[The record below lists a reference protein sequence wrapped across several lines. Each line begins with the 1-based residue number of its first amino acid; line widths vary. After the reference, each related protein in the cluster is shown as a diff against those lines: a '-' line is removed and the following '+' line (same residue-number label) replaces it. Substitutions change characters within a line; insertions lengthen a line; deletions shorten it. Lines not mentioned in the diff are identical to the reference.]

1 MSKKLDNIR
10 KKIDSLDHQI
20 HDLLMTRAEL
30 VSDVAEEKRK
40 HGLQIVHPARE
51 AMMIRRL
58 LERHNSVLPEA
69 AVVRIWRELVGAV
82 SLLQS
87 GLKVVVADSNDTA
100 EYWDM
105 ARNYFGSVIPMQK
118 MSSPL
123 LALAAVREGDASFAV
138 LPWPEDM
145 TSEANPWWSHLM
157 HKDVQVEGGQPV
169 TQAPMQI
176 VCALPYGSPENKGF
190 STLSSRALVV
200 SRIDFKDSED
210 DHSFVGFDMPPT
222 FSRAKLV
229 DAMQAVD
236 LEPVAIQTCSG
247 AQTHMPSLHLVEI
260 KGHVVCDDPR
270 LATLKDSLSDDII
283 QMTTLGG
290 YPVVPDYKILPNSI
304 DADPVFTI
312 PSADVRKAG

>member
-1 MSKKLDNIR
+1 MSKKLENIR

-20 HDLLMTRAEL
+20 HDLLMARAAL

-87 GLKVVVADSNDTA
+87 GLKVVVTDSSDSA

-138 LPWPEDM
+138 VPWPEDM
-145 TSEANPWWSHLM
+145 APDSNPWWSHLM
-157 HKDVQVEGGQPV
+157 HKDVQVEDGPSQSPIQV
-169 TQAPMQI
+169 
-176 VCALPYGSPENKGF
+176 VCALPYGSPENQDF

-200 SRIDFKDSED
+200 SRIDFRDSED
-210 DHSFVGFDMPPT
+210 DNSFIGFDMPPT

-229 DAMQAVD
+229 SAMQSVG
-236 LEPVAIQTCSG
+236 LEPLAIQTCSG
-247 AQTHMPSLHLVEI
+247 APTTAPSLHLVEI
-260 KGHVVCDDPR
+260 KGYVVCDDAR
-270 LATLKDSLSDDII
+270 LLQLRENLSEDII
-283 QMTTLGG
+283 QMTALGG
-290 YPVVPDYKILPNSI
+290 YPVVPDYKALPNTIVS
-304 DADPVFTI
+304 DPVFKI
-312 PSADVRKAG
+312 PSQDARKTG